1 MHTLEERA
9 ASIKLR
15 FLAMYKAANAGHVGS
30 SLSCAEILTF
40 VRFAWMHDDDRLIVS
55 KGHAAAAV
63 YALLVESGDLPAA
76 ELSTFYQD
84 GTRLA
89 AHPPPGLSP
98 LCPFATGSLGHGL
111 SLAAGLALG
120 AKLQGK
126 RQKVFCVTSDGEL
139 NEGSIWE
146 AALFASHH
154 ELGNLVWLIDRNGL
168 QGFGRTEDVMA
179 LEPLSS
185 KLAAFGMTV
194 LDADGHD
201 FQDLER
207 ARAQLDA
214 PATGP
219 VALICRTLKG
229 HGVQGLEATVAS
241 HYLPLSDEQY
251 AQITTEIRGGKRAS

>member
-1 MHTLEERA
+1 MHTLEEHA

-40 VRFAWMHDDDRLIVS
+40 VRFAWMQGDDRLVVS

-76 ELSTFYQD
+76 ELATFYQD

-89 AHPPPGLSP
+89 AHPPPGLCP
-98 LCPFATGSLGHGL
+98 LSPFATGSLGHGL

-120 AKLQGK
+120 AKMQGK

-146 AALFASHH
+146 AALFAAHH
-154 ELGNLVWLIDRNGL
+154 ELKNLIWLVDRNGL
-168 QGFGRTEDVMA
+168 QGFGRTEDVVA

-201 FQDLER
+201 FRDLER
-207 ARAQLDA
+207 ARAQLEGA
-214 PATGP
+214 AGP
-219 VALICRTLKG
+219 VALVCRTLKG
-229 HGVQGLEATVAS
+229 HGIQGLEATVAS
-241 HYLPLSDEQY
+241 HYLPMSDEQY
-251 AQITTEIRGGKRAS
+251 AQITAEVGGGKRAS